1 MFLNNLIW
9 HIEFISDE
17 CEYNQ
22 KDKWEQQKQDSPNAG
37 IFLIRLVLP
46 DFQIPPFVMII
57 SIQNNPYN
65 RKGKQKKWSR
75 INVCNSPINQGYI

>member
-9 HIEFISDE
+9 HIEFITDE

-22 KDKWEQQKQDSPNAG
+22 KDIWEQQKQDSPNAG

-65 RKGKQKKWSR
+65 RIGKQKKWSR
-75 INVCNSPINQGYI
+75 INVCNCPINQGYI